1 MIFRQSLTKLQRLL
15 LWFYSKKV
23 AILFGCK
30 KLLNSWG
37 LILLWVL
44 FAVCEVCASVRSPS
58 RSSGHLSVAVQWCVQ
73 CCTAQYSAG
82 YSQGSVSSPSLRS
95 DCAVSW
101 TGVTREKSFAELMWM
116 ETQYFRLGGHGWQMI
131 SGACKKKAALSF
143 VSWLWASQA
152 SAQPGHS
159 PPARLKLSNGL
170 EKGNWKWLRKTLREK
185 LSSEFPMS
193 KSQDAEYPE
202 N

>member
-1 MIFRQSLTKLQRLL
+1 MGQLRQTSRTAHSSLRRGVKCAAKTWFILAWLLFMIFRQSLTKLQRLL

-23 AILFGCK
+23 AILFGWK
-30 KLLNSWG
+30 KAFNSWG

-95 DCAVSW
+95 DSAVSW

-116 ETQYFRLGGHGWQMI
+116 ETHFFDLVVLADKCYL
-131 SGACKKKAALSF
+131 
-143 VSWLWASQA
+143 V
-152 SAQPGHS
+152 
-159 PPARLKLSNGL
+159 
-170 EKGNWKWLRKTLREK
+170 
-185 LSSEFPMS
+185 
-193 KSQDAEYPE
+193 
-202 N
+202 

>member
-1 MIFRQSLTKLQRLL
+1 MGVICCLETWSVPVSGAHLGRVGICQWL
-15 LWFYSKKV
+15 YS
-23 AILFGCK
+23 GCT
-30 KLLNSWG
+30 
-37 LILLWVL
+37 VL
-44 FAVCEVCASVRSPS
+44 YCT
-58 RSSGHLSVAVQWCVQ
+58 VQ
-73 CCTAQYSAG
+73 CAG

-95 DCAVSW
+95 DSAVSW
-101 TGVTREKSFAELMWM
+101 AGVTREKSLAELMWM
-116 ETQYFRLGGHGWQMI
+116 ETYVFDLVVMADKCDLGLV
-131 SGACKKKAALSF
+131 KKKAALTF
-143 VSWLWASQA
+143 VSWLWASQV

-193 KSQDAEYPE
+193 QSQDAEYPE